1 MRFPPPLLN
10 RENHRFWCRGYP
22 APPPQ
27 IFYWRK
33 IYCDFRPPL
42 KNFFLLF
49 LPYYW
54 LWFAFLIDWQL
65 KELLWQWVPLLIK
78 KITHV
83 TSTVPLFTPFS
94 PLLLCCFFC
103 WIPTTTNVIFWF
115 LFCCFA
121 FLCCVFERLW
131 SHVQDGVAVRGG
143 RAGLTCPTQGA
154 AQLPSRP
161 EDTLQ
166 ARTLGTVQRFC
177 KTVTL
182 FLVSGWQEGDSG
194 RETDRTEE

>member
-94 PLLLCCFFC
+94 PLLLCCFFLLDSNHHQC
-103 WIPTTTNVIFWF
+103 DILVLVL
-115 LFCCFA
+115 LFCLFVLCVWA
-121 FLCCVFERLW
+121 FVKSRA
-131 SHVQDGVAVRGG
+131 GRRGG
-143 RAGLTCPTQGA
+143 ARRQSGPHVSNTRCSSA
-154 AQLPSRP
+154 AQ
-161 EDTLQ
+161 
-166 ARTLGTVQRFC
+166 
-177 KTVTL
+177 
-182 FLVSGWQEGDSG
+182 
-194 RETDRTEE
+194 